1 MAGLPE
7 LETTHPAAA
16 ARAPGPELR
25 ATPLLDPPATSPA
38 CAGPAAGLGDDL
50 EGLREGFDLD
60 EGALDDEDG
69 DDCMD
74 DEGGGSGGDDD
85 DDA

>member
-16 ARAPGPELR
+16 RAPGPELR
-25 ATPLLDPPATSPA
+25 ATPHVDPSEEDPGAPGL
-38 CAGPAAGLGDDL
+38 AGAFGDDL

-60 EGALDDEDG
+60 DGALDDEDG

-74 DEGGGSGGDDD
+74 DEAGGSGGDDD